1 VCLGCRRECARH
13 ARSAVHCVCRALLIS
28 EGIGFGGVVPLA
40 SVESCVWSDGV
51 CCCSSERSG
60 GGQRITMSE
69 WQIDCFL
76 SVVGNAT
83 RSAKGD
89 FEQLS
94 NGRPNAAIHH
104 RLTFMFLQH

>member
-1 VCLGCRRECARH
+1 MRGVPFIVSAERCSSQRE
-13 ARSAVHCVCRALLIS
+13 SGLVVWLLS
-28 EGIGFGGVVPLA
+28 RVSSRVYGVTVYVVVPVSGVVVD
-40 SVESCVWSDGV
+40 SESRRVNG
-51 CCCSSERSG
+51 R
-60 GGQRITMSE
+60 
-69 WQIDCFL
+69 QIDCFL